1 MILIDKK
8 KKIRLILMTIF
19 ALIGAA
25 SLIYFEKGCL
35 DKSYV
40 FSLLTTA
47 VMFSIILFF
56 IIKRAN
62 K

>member
-19 ALIGAA
+19 ALLGAA
-25 SLIYFEKGCL
+25 SLIYFEKGYL

-40 FSLLTTA
+40 FSLLFTT
-47 VMFSIILFF
+47 VIFSIILFF